1 MNDTIYW
8 FITVMRKVELNDKG
22 WPNTGAERTWGF
34 YRNKEYALDALHRNF
49 TDMWETIYDY
59 AVLEPYE
66 EGISGYCYDEERIW
80 FKYNRENDSYEEIA
94 EPEGMKH
101 FHGFA
106 FG

>member
-1 MNDTIYW
+1 MHKIEISD
-8 FITVMRKVELNDKG
+8 LG
-22 WPNTGAERTWGF
+22 WPQTGATRTWGF
-34 YRNKEYALDALHRNF
+34 YTKKEYALEALHNNV

-66 EGISGYCYDEERIW
+66 EGISGYCYDKERTW
-80 FKYNRENDSYEEIA
+80 FKYDKEIDGYKEIREPI
-94 EPEGMKH
+94 GVRH